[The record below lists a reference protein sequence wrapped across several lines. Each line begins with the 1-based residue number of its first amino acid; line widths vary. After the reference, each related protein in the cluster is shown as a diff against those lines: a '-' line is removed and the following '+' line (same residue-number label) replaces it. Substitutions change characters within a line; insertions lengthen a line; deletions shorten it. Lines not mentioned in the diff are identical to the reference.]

1 MKILLPCLLYR
12 KLSNSKAEQS
22 MQMKRGVSLKS
33 SPANTFSI
41 SWISPQTW
49 QAPGE
54 QGRSAFLYTAE
65 CLRGAKS
72 WLRKSATGP
81 RSTEFRLWW
90 HKLATCQP
98 AWFLNS
104 VCLILTRVNCPLNEP
119 LWTKKQCILE
129 FHLLFFTWKK
139 RWWDGGSGG
148 TWAHHSWNHL
158 GCENFGNGEVFTAL
172 LRSSLGVRNIR
183 VQMQKNPFL
192 SEQWFIGLF

>member
-139 RWWDGGSGG
+139 DDGMGG
-148 TWAHHSWNHL
+148 VGAHELIIAETTLAVKILVMEKCLQHCYAPPRGTQHK
-158 GCENFGNGEVFTAL
+158 
-172 LRSSLGVRNIR
+172 SSNAEKPI
-183 VQMQKNPFL
+183 
-192 SEQWFIGLF
+192 S

>member
-1 MKILLPCLLYR
+1 MSHQYKPLQMKILLPCLLYR

-104 VCLILTRVNCPLNEP
+104 VWLILTRVNCPLSEP
-119 LWTKKQCILE
+119 LWTTLNQKIMYSRISPAF
-129 FHLLFFTWKK
+129 FHLGKK
-139 RWWDGGSGG
+139 DGMGG
-148 TWAHHSWNHL
+148 VGAHEL
-158 GCENFGNGEVFTAL
+158 IIAETTLA
-172 LRSSLGVRNIR
+172 
-183 VQMQKNPFL
+183 VQILIMEKCLQHCYAP
-192 SEQWFIGLF
+192 G